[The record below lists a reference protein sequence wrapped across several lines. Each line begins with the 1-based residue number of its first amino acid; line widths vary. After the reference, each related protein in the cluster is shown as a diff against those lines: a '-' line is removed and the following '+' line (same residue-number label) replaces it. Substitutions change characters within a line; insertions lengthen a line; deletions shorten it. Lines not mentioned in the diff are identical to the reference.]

1 MKRENMHVIL
11 IEKLRIEHIQ
21 SGREEAAAHATHS
34 PKDVQTPSARGGGG
48 DVEDDGNNAEGEHS
62 KYPKAEKLELE
73 LNAWNR
79 SCECSAFNPKLGG

>member
-48 DVEDDGNNAEGEHS
+48 DVEDEDGQNALGPS
-62 KYPKAEKLELE
+62 EL
-73 LNAWNR
+73 R
-79 SCECSAFNPKLGG
+79 SGMHAC